1 MERYFFRARALA
13 LWIVALASCAG
24 VFDDNL
30 CQAQTDTDVAE
41 SMGVGMKSRFAS
53 GAEPIAIERTK
64 IIPGT
69 PMSVNSTM
77 KNILTSN
84 SGGSFGG
91 ILARYD
97 TSNFGKFFG
106 TGTFTTRPNVSS
118 ARVDALTNLDQGD
131 NEVENVETER
141 MYPPRLALDFNK
153 YPTRLSSRASSETR
167 EVDRLDISSQIENVL
182 TRCDFDP
189 SYERIQAERLG
200 TKIVLNGRVKS
211 FRTSEL
217 LERVLTINFG
227 ENSIVNNIEIE
238 EANDKECAP
247 LDLYGRPLRRP
258 L

>member
-1 MERYFFRARALA
+1 MGRYFFGTRALT
-13 LWIVALASCAG
+13 LLVVALASTVG
-24 VFDDNL
+24 VFGDNQ

-53 GAEPIAIERTK
+53 GAEPIAIERTR
-64 IIPGT
+64 IVPGT

-84 SGGSFGG
+84 SGSSFGG

-106 TGTFTTRPNVSS
+106 TGTFTTRPNVSN

-131 NEVENVETER
+131 NEVDNIDAER
-141 MYPPRLALDFNK
+141 MYPPRLSLDFNK
-153 YPTRLSSRASSETR
+153 YPTRLSMKPSSEAR
-167 EVDRLDISSQIENVL
+167 EVDRLNISSQIDNVL

-189 SYERIQAERLG
+189 RSESVQAERLG

-211 FRTSEL
+211 ARTSEL

-227 ENSIVNNIEIE
+227 ENSIVNNLEIE
-238 EANDKECAP
+238 EPYNKESVSV
-247 LDLYGRPLRRP
+247 DLYGRPLSRS

>member
-1 MERYFFRARALA
+1 MGRYFYGVSALT
-13 LWIVALASCAG
+13 LLIVAIASIVG
-24 VFDDNL
+24 VFGDNRCL
-30 CQAQTDTDVAE
+30 AQTETDVAE

-53 GAEPIAIERTK
+53 GAEPITIERTK
-64 IIPGT
+64 IVPGT

-84 SGGSFGG
+84 SGSSFGG

-97 TSNFGKFFG
+97 TANFGKFFG
-106 TGTFTTRPNVSS
+106 TGTFTARPNVSS

-131 NEVENVETER
+131 NEVDNIETER
-141 MYPPRLALDFNK
+141 MYPPRLSLDFNQ
-153 YPTRLSSRASSETR
+153 YPTRLSSRASGEIR
-167 EVDRLDISSQIENVL
+167 EVDRLNISSQIENVL

-189 SYERIQAERLG
+189 SRESVQAERMG
-200 TKIVLNGRVKS
+200 TKIILNGRVKS

-238 EANDKECAP
+238 EPYEQESVP
-247 LDLYGRPLRRP
+247 LDLYGRPLKRS